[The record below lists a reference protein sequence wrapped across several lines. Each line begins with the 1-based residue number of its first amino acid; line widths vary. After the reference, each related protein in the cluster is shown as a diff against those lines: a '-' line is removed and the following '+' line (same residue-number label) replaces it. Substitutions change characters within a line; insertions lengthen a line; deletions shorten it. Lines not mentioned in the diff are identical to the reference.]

1 MKQVKLVVT
10 VYDKDGNVVFS
21 QDPANVQ
28 NVQSCI
34 DLWHAP
40 GTEIC
45 LAFREVD
52 VPQVNNP
59 NA

>member
-34 DLWHAP
+34 DLWHEA

-45 LAFREVD
+45 LAFREID
-52 VPQVNNP
+52 VSENN
-59 NA
+59 NSNS

>member
-34 DLWHAP
+34 DLWHEA

-45 LAFREVD
+45 LAFREID
-52 VPQVNNP
+52 VPRTDNS

>member
-1 MKQVKLVVT
+1 MKQVKLVIT
-10 VYDKDGNVVFS
+10 VYDKDGEVVFS
-21 QDPANVQ
+21 QDPANMQ
-28 NVQSCI
+28 NVNSCV
-34 DLWHAP
+34 DLWHEP

-52 VPQVNNP
+52 VPKVDNS

>member
-34 DLWHAP
+34 DLWHEA

-45 LAFREVD
+45 LAFREID
-52 VPQVNNP
+52 LPTSNNVNS
-59 NA
+59 